1 MAMKRKL
8 TGGGPQGALWGILEY
23 LSKSKDN
30 TNFVDSS
37 KKFKII
43 DDLSILEIINL
54 MSIGIAS
61 HNFKMHV
68 VSDIPSNG
76 YTIPGQNLKTQEYLD
91 KICSWTEDNMMHLN
105 KKKSKAMI
113 FNFTRNF
120 QFTSRTVMQN
130 EVIDIIKET
139 KLLGVM
145 ISDDLSWDSNTS
157 FLVKRSN
164 ARMRLLHKLVDFKIP
179 QSDLVS
185 KKELNIRLFRHLV
198 HYLLNSPLII
208 NSLSIFC

>member
-61 HNFKMHV
+61 HNFGTNI
-68 VSDIPSNG
+68 STNG
-76 YTIPGQNLKTQEYLD
+76 YIIPGQNLKTQEYLD
-91 KICSWTEDNMMHLN
+91 KICSWTEDNMMQLN

-164 ARMRLLHKLVDFKIP
+164 AMMRLLHKLVDFKIP

-198 HYLLNSPLII
+198 HYLLNSPLNI